1 MCIKE
6 SLRLHNPVPL
16 ITRTLTHSVKLPN
29 NITLP
34 PGKGELRQDKT
45 RQDKTRQDKTRQDKT
60 RQDKTREDKIRLFH
74 AVIKIV
80 PWN

>member
-45 RQDKTRQDKTRQDKT
+45 RQDKTRQDRTGQDRTGQDRTGQDRTRSGFFM
-60 RQDKTREDKIRLFH
+60 LL
-74 AVIKIV
+74 
-80 PWN
+80 